1 MNEKTYSVVKTID
14 RKSYMWKKGDR
25 ETTELGVKYAL
36 KECYDMLESKG
47 YLFLNR
53 VYLKLGLPQTREGQI
68 SGWVYNEMNKT
79 DILWTMWHKDN
90 DEVDVHITFEPMEN
104 ILDALPSEEE
114 L

>member
-1 MNEKTYSVVKTID
+1 MNKKTYSVVKDIT
-14 RKSYMWKKGDR
+14 RRSYLWKKDDR

-36 KECYDMLESKG
+36 KECYELLERHG

-53 VYLKLGLPQTREGQI
+53 VYLKLGLPKTREGQT
-68 SGWVYNEMNKT
+68 SGWVYDKMNKT
-79 DILWTMWHKDN
+79 DILWTMWHKDD